1 MKSIFPIIALALIA
15 LALGTVIQAA
25 EVRNPIEAKDFTDV
39 VKAIADW
46 AVAISIPLTALMV
59 VYAGYLYLFGGASSE
74 NVERGRKALT
84 WAAVGFIVVLV
95 SGSVAALI
103 KSVLQGK

>member
-1 MKSIFPIIALALIA
+1 MNRILPIIAFALVA
-15 LALGTVIQAA
+15 LALGAAAQAA
-25 EVRNPIEAKDFTDV
+25 AVQNPIEAKDFTAV
-39 VKAIADW
+39 VEAIAEW

-59 VYAGYLYLFGGASSE
+59 VYAGYLYLFGGASTE

-103 KSVLQGK
+103 RNVLQGK